1 MDAISKLLTRLADA
15 PVDDWGHKRG
25 LYLCSCGTKKIIDD
39 GNVRRGK
46 TQSCGCFNRMRHRDR
61 TNWGKG
67 KKKKKEVQKKKL
79 IKIYESYSSKGIK
92 EGRSKYVTEK
102 ELELIYWGLIPDP
115 FEF

>member
-1 MDAISKLLTRLADA
+1 MDASSKLLTRLADA
-15 PVDDWGHKRG
+15 PADNWGHKRG
-25 LYLCSCGTKKIIDD
+25 LYLCECGTKKIIDD

-67 KKKKKEVQKKKL
+67 KKKKNEVKKEKL
-79 IKIYESYSSKGIK
+79 IKIYESYSSKGIR

-115 FEF
+115 FEL